1 MPLPNSVKEKLEYVA
16 SYVRGSLT
24 DWFLLKTVILQ
35 SFRGIERKA
44 VGLSKRHRSTKKMFV
59 NDTDKEVIEYW
70 ELLTG
75 VKLWID
81 PQRLHNPNWISRPK
95 GWALNGGKERAI
107 EEEANRK
114 KNGDSS
120 SDH

>member
-1 MPLPNSVKEKLEYVA
+1 
-16 SYVRGSLT
+16 
-24 DWFLLKTVILQ
+24 
-35 SFRGIERKA
+35 
-44 VGLSKRHRSTKKMFV
+44 MFV